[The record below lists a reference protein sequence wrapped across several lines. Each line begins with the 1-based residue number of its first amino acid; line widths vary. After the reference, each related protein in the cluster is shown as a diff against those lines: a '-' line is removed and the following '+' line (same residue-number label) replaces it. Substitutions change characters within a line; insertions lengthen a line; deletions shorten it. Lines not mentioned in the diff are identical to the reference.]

1 LRTHAKGVPQ
11 QSLDH
16 FWSLSSRSL
25 NSNFYDLGT
34 HFPDEPIFET
44 PLSRRPGQPDIGA
57 LLTAHTPQRAVVMP
71 PTLRRRHRRDS

>member
-1 LRTHAKGVPQ
+1 MTSSKYKGLSYDPSLR
-11 QSLDH
+11 
-16 FWSLSSRSL
+16 
-25 NSNFYDLGT
+25 NSYMSHVDWAVTG
-34 HFPDEPIFET
+34 PIFET